1 MNKHQQPKRRRP
13 ELPIYLLAPFAI
25 MILLGH
31 SNGVFAQ
38 SQWTTN
44 GNNINN
50 TNTGSVGIGTA
61 DPTSGG
67 LVGAKVTIV
76 TPDDTSTALATGNGA
91 LPRFA
96 LNNHANG
103 SWTMYDF
110 VGNAWHSGIT
120 QLSGNVGIGT
130 TSPSTTLDVAGS
142 GKFQGPSV
150 NTVVKNTTGW
160 TQSIVVRSIGQ
171 AAFISV
177 PSVAYDANNPYWAM
191 GLGSDGSAGW
201 SLETWDG
208 ANMANRIRVLPGGNV
223 GIGTIGP
230 GYRLDVQ
237 GGAINASGGL
247 CIAGDCKTSWSQ
259 VGGSG
264 GSGSQWTTSG
274 TSIYYNSGNVGIGTT
289 VPESPLHVAG
299 GSFFAF
305 PKPGQASWTSAVF
318 SNNFDA
324 TIRILHSGAVS
335 TLYTDSATQAVNFS
349 TNGSGNSR
357 LFISGGGYVGVG
369 TTSPANRL
377 TVVGEGAGIAQIG
390 TTGCGSNYVG
400 ITLPLTVAPGG
411 CTNYTLASSPS
422 DQNLYINRP
431 TGNSIRFR
439 ENNGYTPDQLVI
451 ASGGNVGIGTATP
464 TAKLDVNGDT
474 KVTGNITVT
483 GNISAKYQDVAEW
496 VPATRVLAAGTVVV
510 LNPTQSNQV
519 MASAQSYDTR
529 VAGVISERPG
539 LTLGEAGKD
548 KVLVATTGRV
558 KVKVDA
564 TRAPI
569 HVGDLLVTSD
579 IEGVAMKSM
588 PLDLGGTP
596 IHRPGTLI
604 GKALEPLEIGTG
616 EILVLLSL
624 Q

>member
-1 MNKHQQPKRRRP
+1 MNKYQQPKRRRP
-13 ELPIYLLAPFAI
+13 ELLVYLLAPLAM
-25 MILLGH
+25 MILVGH

-61 DPTSGG
+61 DPSSGG
-67 LVGAKVTIV
+67 LVGSKITIA
-76 TPDDTSTALATGNGA
+76 TPDDTSTALATGNGT

-130 TSPSTTLDVAGS
+130 TSPSTTLDVLGS
-142 GKFQGPSV
+142 GRFQGPSV

-160 TQSIVVRSIGQ
+160 TQSIVVRSTGQ
-171 AAFISV
+171 AAFIAV

-208 ANMANRIRVLPGGNV
+208 SNMANRMRVLPGGNV
-223 GIGTIGP
+223 GIGTTVP
-230 GYRLDVQ
+230 GYKLDVQ
-237 GGAINASGGL
+237 GGQVNASGGL
-247 CIAGDCKTSWSQ
+247 CMAGDCKTSWSQ
-259 VGGSG
+259 VGGGG

-274 TSIYYNSGNVGIGTT
+274 TSIYYNSGNVGIGTS
-289 VPESPLHVAG
+289 VPDSPLHVAG

-369 TTSPANRL
+369 TTSPANKL
-377 TVVGEGAGIAQIG
+377 TVVGDGVGIAQIG

-431 TGNSIRFR
+431 VGNSIRFR

-451 ASGGNVGIGTATP
+451 ASGGNVGIGTTNP

-496 VPATRVLAAGTVVV
+496 VPASQAIPAATVVV
-510 LNPTQSNQV
+510 LDSRKSNQV
-519 MASAQSYDTR
+519 LPSSQAYDMR
-529 VAGVISERPG
+529 VAGVISANPG
-539 LTLGEAGKD
+539 IALGEAGTN

-564 TRAPI
+564 TRSPVRI
-569 HVGDLLVTSD
+569 GDLLVTSD
-579 IEGVAMKSM
+579 REGYAMKSE
-588 PLDLGGTP
+588 PISIGGRQ
-596 IHRPGTLI
+596 IHAPGTLI
-604 GKALEPLEIGTG
+604 GKALEPLDSGMG